1 MESKSS
7 SVSAGGVR
15 LWERHSKPEDDQLA
29 ELTCSRCGNE
39 GEQLPKAP
47 ISGELGQRVF
57 DNICQNCWAEWKEM
71 SMRIVNHYGLQPVDP
86 DDRKKIYVFLREF
99 FEFTD

>member
-1 MESKSS
+1 MDRTH
-7 SVSAGGVR
+7 SVVKDER
-15 LWERHSKPEDDQLA
+15 LAQ
-29 ELTCSRCGNE
+29 LTCSRCGNE

-57 DNICQNCWAEWKEM
+57 DSICQNCWSEWKDM
-71 SMRIVNHYGLQPVDP
+71 SMRIVNHYGLKPVDP